1 MELDRPFQEASQVGF
16 LESGRKVLE
25 ARNGSPAFDAMLS
38 VQHWPYIGCCA
49 MVASYAGL
57 IAVVANDLPGHQQ
70 PDTELSLRRLRIA
83 EIASHIDIAQSSLG
97 GLAEAWPLVKSF
109 QQEIT
114 RCREAL
120 QALSSD

>member
-1 MELDRPFQEASQVGF
+1 MELDRPFQEASQVGLF
-16 LESGRKVLE
+16 ESGRKDLE
-25 ARNGSPAFDAMLS
+25 VRNGSPALDSMLS

-57 IAVVANDLPGHQQ
+57 IAVVANDLPGQQQ
-70 PDTELSLRRLRIA
+70 PETDLPLRPLRIA
-83 EIASHIDIAQSSLG
+83 EIASHIDLAQSSLG
-97 GLAEAWPLVKSF
+97 GLAETWPLVKSF

-114 RCREAL
+114 RCKEAL